1 MQFDSLKRRDFITLL
16 GGTAAWPLAAGAQ
29 QTIPVIG
36 YLHSASPEP
45 YAAMMVAFRQGLAE
59 AGYLDGSNVAIDY
72 RWAEGQFNRLPMLA
86 AELVQVG
93 LRSSLLVEAMFRR
106 LPPRRRRPVLR
117 PYLRSVETRWA
128 TDS

>member
-1 MQFDSLKRRDFITLL
+1 MIRRREFVTLL
-16 GGTAAWPLAAGAQ
+16 GGAAAWPLAAWAQ

-59 AGYLDGSNVAIDY
+59 AGYMAPTWRSTTVGPKANSIVSPC
-72 RWAEGQFNRLPMLA
+72 WLPNSW
-86 AELVQVG
+86 QVG
-93 LRSSLLVEAMFRR
+93 LRSSLLVEAMFRL

-117 PYLRSVETRWA
+117 PYLRSVETRLA
-128 TDS
+128 TAS